1 MTRETPPLHISI
13 RGVDKTATRMTELAR
28 MIGDAEYGT
37 TFVNEAK
44 TAQISEFYDLNGNL
58 IKRITDNLLFYQ
70 VNAEYVKKYEQMIL
84 V

>member
-1 MTRETPPLHISI
+1 
-13 RGVDKTATRMTELAR
+13 MTELAR

-37 TFVNEAK
+37 IFVNEAK

-58 IKRITDNLLFYQ
+58 IKRVIDNLLFYQ
-70 VNAEYVKKYEQMIL
+70 VNAEYIKKYEQMII